1 MLVRMP
7 SLTNIE
13 DASRVVDPTFLGTPQ
28 YVEPTLSQLLGRDLV
43 LKVET
48 FNPIRS
54 FKGRGAD
61 YYMRQRS
68 AGQHVVC
75 ASAGN
80 FGQAIA
86 YAGRARD
93 VAVTVY
99 AARQANPLKIDRM
112 RALGAEV
119 ILEGDDFDSAK
130 AAARRH
136 AETQPDCV
144 FVEDGDDVAI
154 AEGAGTIGFE
164 LASLDLDAVIVPVGN
179 GALISGVGRWLKAY
193 SSRTRIIGVCAE
205 TAPAMEI
212 SWRTG
217 RPTTTETADT
227 VADGIAVRV
236 PVPVAVEWMREVV
249 DDVVLVSEERISEAV
264 WTIRDAM
271 GLIVEPA
278 GAVGVAAAFEQQ
290 IDGAV
295 LATII
300 TGSNV
305 GPDLFRELAPE
316 RRTASADPTGRTS

>member
-1 MLVRMP
+1 MP
-7 SLTNIE
+7 SLDNIAE
-13 DASRVVDPTFLGTPQ
+13 ASRVVDPIYLRTPQ
-28 YVEPTLSQLLGRDLV
+28 FVDPTLSGLLGRDLV

-48 FNPIRS
+48 LNPIRS

-86 YAGRARD
+86 YAGRARNVD
-93 VAVTVY
+93 VTVY
-99 AARQANPLKIDRM
+99 AAQQANPLKVERM
-112 RALGAEV
+112 RALGADV
-119 ILEGDDFDSAK
+119 ILEGDDFDVAK

-136 AETQPDCV
+136 AEEQADCV

-154 AEGAGTIGFE
+154 AEGAGTIGVE
-164 LASLDLDAVIVPVGN
+164 LAPLDLDAVIVPVGN
-179 GALISGVGRWLKAY
+179 GALISGIGRWMKAN
-193 SSRTRIIGVCAE
+193 SPRTRIIGVGAE
-205 TAPAMEI
+205 AAPSMEI

-217 RPTTTETADT
+217 TPTTTASAAT

-236 PVPVAVEWMREVV
+236 PVPAAVDWMREVV
-249 DDVVLVSEERISEAV
+249 DDVVLVSEQRINDAV

-278 GAVGVAAAFEQQ
+278 GAVGVAAALGHP
-290 IDGAV
+290 IDAPV
-295 LATII
+295 QATIL
-300 TGSNV
+300 TGSNI

-316 RRTASADPTGRTS
+316 RTPAGSTNTP

>member
-48 FNPIRS
+48 LNPIRS

-61 YYMRQRS
+61 YYMRQLS

-86 YAGRARD
+86 YAGRARN

-99 AARQANPLKIDRM
+99 AAREANPLKVERM
-112 RALGAEV
+112 RALGADV
-119 ILEGDDFDSAK
+119 ILEGDDFDVAK
-130 AAARRH
+130 PAARRH
-136 AETQPDCV
+136 AEEQADCV
-144 FVEDGDDVAI
+144 FVEDGADVAI
-154 AEGAGTIGFE
+154 AEGAGTIGVE
-164 LASLDLDAVIVPVGN
+164 LAPLELDAVIVPVGN
-179 GALISGVGRWLKAY
+179 GALISGIGRWMKAH
-193 SSRTRIIGVCAE
+193 SPRTKIIGVCAE
-205 TAPAMEI
+205 AAPSMEI

-217 RPTTTETADT
+217 RPTATDSAAT

-236 PVPVAVEWMREVV
+236 PVPVAVDWMREVV
-249 DDVVLVSEERISEAV
+249 DDVVLVSEKRINEAL
-264 WTIRDAM
+264 WTIRDGL

-278 GAVGVAAAFEQQ
+278 GAVGVAAVMEHR
-290 IDGAV
+290 IDMSGA
-295 LATII
+295 ATII
-300 TGSNV
+300 TGSNI
-305 GPDLFRELAPE
+305 GPDLFRDLAPE
-316 RRTASADPTGRTS
+316 RPTRPTS

>member
-1 MLVRMP
+1 MLKRMP

-13 DASRVVDPTFLGTPQ
+13 EAARVVDPTFLGTPQ
-28 YVEPTLSQLLGRDLV
+28 YVDPTLSQLLGRDLV

-61 YYMRQRS
+61 YYMRKHS

-99 AARQANPLKIDRM
+99 AARQANPLKVDRM

-119 ILEGDDFDSAK
+119 ILEGDDFDLAK
-130 AAARRH
+130 LAAREHAAAR
-136 AETQPDCV
+136 PDCV

-154 AEGAGTIGFE
+154 AEGAGTIGLE
-164 LASLDLDAVIVPVGN
+164 LAPLDLDAVLVPVGN
-179 GALISGVGRWLKAY
+179 GALISGVGRWMKAH
-193 SSRTRIIGVCAE
+193 SPRTRIIGVCAE

-227 VADGIAVRV
+227 AADGIAVRV
-236 PVPVAVEWMREVV
+236 PVPAAVEWMREVV
-249 DDVVLVSEERISEAV
+249 DDVVLVTERQISEAV
-264 WTIRDAM
+264 WTIRDAL

-278 GAVGVAAAFEQQ
+278 GAVGVASAFAQPA
-290 IDGAV
+290 DGGV
-295 LATII
+295 VATIV

-316 RRTASADPTGRTS
+316 RGTASADPTGRTS